1 MGVKSM
7 GVRMNKLE
15 KEICQA
21 LERIAR
27 DDRKKEIRRRAW
39 TKRVKQELFDLGRKH
54 DFGLYANIRG
64 AEWMQ
69 WMFDLAWAKGRDR
82 GETTF
87 TGLAL
92 VMESEWNWDWD
103 SLEIDFSKLVV
114 ARADRR
120 LFIFEQ
126 RNAEKVDEII
136 GRCQRV
142 VRHFKGTMSGDRYL
156 FAGYALKEERFTYRL
171 WAV

>member
-1 MGVKSM
+1 MGA
-7 GVRMNKLE
+7 RMNKLE

-27 DDRKKEIRRRAW
+27 DDRKREIKRRAW
-39 TKRVKQELFDLGRKH
+39 TRRVKQELFDLGRKH
-54 DFGLYANIRG
+54 GFGLYTDIRG

-87 TGLAL
+87 LRLAL
-92 VMESEWNWDWD
+92 VMECEWNWDLE

-114 ARADRR
+114 ARAERR
-120 LFIFEQ
+120 LFVFEQ
-126 RNAEKVDEII
+126 RNAKKVDEVIE
-136 GRCQRV
+136 RCQRV
-142 VRHFKGTMSGDRYL
+142 VRRFKGTLPGDRYL
-156 FAGYALKEERFTYRL
+156 FAGYAFKEEGFIYRL
-171 WAV
+171 WVA